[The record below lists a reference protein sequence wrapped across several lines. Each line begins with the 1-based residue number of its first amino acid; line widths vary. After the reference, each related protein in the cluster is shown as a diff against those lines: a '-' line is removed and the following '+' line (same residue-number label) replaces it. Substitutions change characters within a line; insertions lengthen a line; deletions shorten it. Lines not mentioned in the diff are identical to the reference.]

1 MIYGNGIDIVSIDRI
16 AKIYNHFGD
25 IFVNKILTNS
35 EFTTLKQH
43 KNYEKQG
50 IVNQDWMVNF
60 LAKRFAAKEATAKA
74 LGTGIGGCFS
84 FQDIEVFSNNSGK
97 PILIINHDKLTSFLA
112 QSSDI
117 SNFKAKMTIPQAIIW
132 QDFRFHLSIS
142 DETKIDKGFAIA
154 NVIAEI
160 II

>member
-16 AKIYNHFGD
+16 AKIYNNFGD

-50 IVNQDWMVNF
+50 IINRYWMANF

-84 FQDIEVFSNNSGK
+84 FHDIEVFSNNSGK
-97 PILIINHDKLTSFLA
+97 PILIINPDKLTSFIVK
-112 QSSDI
+112 SSDI
-117 SNFKAKMTIPQAIIW
+117 FNFKTKMTIPQVTIP